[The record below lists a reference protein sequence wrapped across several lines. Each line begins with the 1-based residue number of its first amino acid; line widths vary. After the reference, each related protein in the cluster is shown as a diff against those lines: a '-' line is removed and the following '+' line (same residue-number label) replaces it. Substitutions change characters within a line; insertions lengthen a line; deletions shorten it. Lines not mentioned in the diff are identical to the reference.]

1 MPTLLLKIY
10 RATVCLLADQDA
22 QNLVEYCLI
31 VSCLAFASVAGMH
44 SLASG
49 VSVAFNNVSS
59 DLASAI

>member
-1 MPTLLLKIY
+1 MSTLLLKIY
-10 RATVCLLADQDA
+10 RATACLLADQDA
-22 QNLVEYCLI
+22 QNLVEYAL
-31 VSCLAFASVAGMH
+31 VVACLAFGTVAGMH